1 MGSAGS
7 FGEHHNDA
15 FCVCFRHRIGDPAQ
29 SRHREAAV
37 SAKHVPK
44 MRRRAQLFR
53 LGVVGSG
60 LILALASGRTAHG
73 KSNDL
78 APGETFEVVGELYA
92 LWVAADLNARKP
104 DMIAIVPLRL
114 RGPEILS
121 VHPLPRGSRIK
132 ILRKAEPRWPSF
144 LYPDRYLVESTAV
157 DNAAGLPVVLDLA
170 QGNEGTATSL
180 NPAIY
185 RPLK

>member
-1 MGSAGS
+1 
-7 FGEHHNDA
+7 
-15 FCVCFRHRIGDPAQ
+15 
-29 SRHREAAV
+29 
-37 SAKHVPK
+37 
-44 MRRRAQLFR
+44 MRRRAQLFW
-53 LGVVGSG
+53 LGVVGTG
-60 LILALASGRTAHG
+60 LIFTLAYGRISHSKA
-73 KSNDL
+73 KLSDL

-92 LWVAADLNARKP
+92 LWVAADLNTRQP
-104 DMIAIVPLRL
+104 DIVSIVPLRL

-121 VHPLPRGSRIK
+121 VHPLPHGSRIK

-157 DNAAGLPVVLDLA
+157 DNAAGLPVVLDLT
-170 QGNEGTATSL
+170 QGNEGTATTL